1 MTKPLIVVDPQPRGL
16 NEIFDAHLWDRLQR
30 LGDLVVHEGS
40 GRMPAER
47 FDSCLPEME
56 LLIGQSDMPK
66 TRLDRAPKL
75 RGIVNVET
83 NFLQNVDYETCF
95 QRGVHVLA
103 PGSAFAKPV
112 AEMTLGLAID
122 LCRGITAADRAVRA
136 GREKWLLD
144 GAEGC
149 FSLYGAR
156 VGLIGFGDLAR
167 AFTPLLDPFGCRVS
181 AYDPWVSD
189 HFMAAY
195 GVASTALE
203 DLLRTSQV
211 IIVFAAV
218 TSENQGFLGKREFEL
233 ITPGSVVLL
242 MSRAGVVDFPEFLR
256 QIESGRFRA
265 ATDVFPVEPAPID
278 DPARRVEG
286 LVLSP
291 HRAGAM
297 TELASRDR
305 AADGRRRRTD
315 PQGPAAAFLQAR
327 PARNRVART
336 LEADRGELTYRE
348 PESSQAARRRPR
360 QRRPA
365 VADLPQRLGAE
376 RHRSGVSVRTSALT
390 HRTPTGNRIRNASNS
405 VGPRM
410 TLGGQDLA
418 SIEVMDG
425 ALEDAVPRAFTDP
438 CSSAQEGA
446 ISTC

>member
-16 NEIFDAHLWDRLQR
+16 NEIFDDRLWDRLRR

-47 FDSCLPEME
+47 FDPCLPEMA

-66 TRLDRAPKL
+66 ARLDRAPNLK
-75 RGIVNVET
+75 GIVNVET

-103 PGSAFAKPV
+103 PSSAFAKPV

-136 GREKWLLD
+136 GRERWLLD

-167 AFTPLLDPFGCRVS
+167 AFTPLLEPFGCQVS
-181 AYDPWVSD
+181 AHDPWISD
-189 HFMAAY
+189 HFMAGF
-195 GVASTALE
+195 GVVAASLE

-211 IIVFAAV
+211 IVVFAAV

-256 QIESGRFRA
+256 QVESGRFRA
-265 ATDVFPVEPAPID
+265 ATDVFPVEPAPPD
-278 DPARRVEG
+278 DPARNVEG

-297 TELASRDR
+297 TDSLREI
-305 AADGRRRRTD
+305 GRQT
-315 PQGPAAAFLQAR
+315 
-327 PARNRVART
+327 
-336 LEADRGELTYRE
+336 
-348 PESSQAARRRPR
+348 
-360 QRRPA
+360 
-365 VADLPQRLGAE
+365 VADAELILKGLPPLSCRRAQRETVLRA
-376 RHRSGVSVRTSALT
+376 RSK
-390 HRTPTGNRIRNASNS
+390 P
-405 VGPRM
+405 
-410 TLGGQDLA
+410 
-418 SIEVMDG
+418 IE
-425 ALEDAVPRAFTDP
+425 AR
-438 CSSAQEGA
+438 
-446 ISTC
+446 